1 METKILNTE
10 SVREGLN
17 FVGKSIPRVDG
28 IEKATGELQYVAD
41 INLPGML
48 YGVILGSTQA
58 HARIKRIDTSKAE
71 QLPGVVAV
79 ITGKDIPDNKMCTNA
94 GLLPGLEDKL
104 PIEKEKVRFIGDDVA
119 AVAAVDMETAEK
131 ALELI
136 EVEYEPLE
144 PILDPEAA
152 MKNSALLVHE
162 DHESNVSTELNYKFG
177 DVDKAFAEADHI
189 FEDVF
194 KTSHVAPC
202 CMETHGCVAK
212 WEKNGRLSI
221 WSTTQLAS
229 GLRRELSR
237 VMGISFGDVTV
248 HQTGVGGSF
257 GAKMAMHSLEPIA
270 AHLAKKTGRPVK
282 LYLSRDEEFINSRTR
297 HPSVI
302 RIKTGIKDG
311 KIIAREADAILDN
324 GAYNSQGV
332 TALYKSCTVLCAH
345 YNVPNV
351 RINGYLVYTNKP
363 YGGAFR
369 GFGNPQATF
378 AIESQIDMIAK
389 RLGMDPVEFRLKN
402 AFKPNTET
410 MNGWKISSC
419 GFSECIEKAAEAID
433 WKNKRGK
440 GKNRGVGL
448 SACIHWGGGISVS
461 SMSNLCSAIIEMN
474 PTGQVYVTVGS
485 HEIGEGAN
493 TVITQIVAE
502 ELGIPVSDIYM
513 APVNTDISPSFY
525 FTGSATTFV
534 AGSAAKAAAA
544 DLKNQ
549 ILVAASTLMS
559 VNPNELEIDNG
570 IVRRPSDKVKPAPV
584 SQIARY
590 AYERLGTPL
599 VGKGSFDQG
608 PTEEDIHHGYGQA
621 SATYSFVANAV
632 EVEVDPETCAVKVVK
647 WVTTFDCG
655 TVVNPVLAQ
664 GQAEG
669 AMAQGLGFALTEGMV
684 VNANGKVMNPSYTDY
699 KVFRSQDMPE
709 TVITIPVETVDPRGP
724 YGAKSLGEAVIIPA
738 VAAIASAVEDAT
750 GIRVQ
755 ELPITPEKLSAA
767 LDAKK

>member
-1 METKILNTE
+1 MQTR
-10 SVREGLN
+10 VREQHDIKEQLS

-28 IEKATGELQYVAD
+28 IEKATGELQYLAD

-48 YGVILGSTQA
+48 YAVILGSPHA

-71 QLPGVVAV
+71 QLPGVMAV
-79 ITGKDIPDNKMCTNA
+79 ITGRDIPDNRMCTNA

-104 PIEKEKVRFIGDDVA
+104 PLEKDKVRFIGDDVA
-119 AVAAVDMETAEK
+119 AVAAVDLETAEK
-131 ALELI
+131 ALEMI
-136 EVEYEPLE
+136 TVEYEPLE
-144 PILDPEAA
+144 PVLDVEKA
-152 MKNSALLVHE
+152 MNASSPLIHE
-162 DHESNVSTELNYKFG
+162 DHESNISVELKYKFG
-177 DVDKAFAEADHI
+177 DVDRAFAEADHI

-194 KTSHVAPC
+194 RTSHIAPC
-202 CMETHGCVAK
+202 CMETHGCVAR
-212 WEKNGRLSI
+212 WEKNGRLTI

-237 VMGISFGDVTV
+237 IMDISFSDVTI

-257 GAKMAMHSLEPIA
+257 GSKMAMHSLEPIA
-270 AHLAKKTGRPVK
+270 AHLAKKAGRPVK
-282 LYLSRDEEFINSRTR
+282 LHFSRDEEFINSRTR

-302 RIKTGIKDG
+302 RIRTGVKDG
-311 KIIAREADAILDN
+311 RIIAREADAILDN

-332 TALYKSCTVLCAH
+332 TALYKCCTVLCAH
-345 YNVPNV
+345 YNVPNS

-378 AIESQIDMIAK
+378 AIESQMDIIARK
-389 RLGMDPVEFRLKN
+389 LGIDPVELRLQN
-402 AFKPNTET
+402 AFKPGDET
-410 MNGWKISSC
+410 PNGWKISSC
-419 GFSECIEKAAEAID
+419 GFAECIEKAAEAID

-448 SACIHWGGGISVS
+448 AACIHWGGGISVS
-461 SMSNLCSAIIEMN
+461 GMSNLCSAIIEMN

-493 TVITQIVAE
+493 TIISQIVAE
-502 ELGIPVSDIYM
+502 ELGVPVKEIYIM
-513 APVNTDISPSFY
+513 PVNTDLSPSFY

-534 AGSAAKAAAA
+534 AGNAVKTAAA
-544 DLKNQ
+544 DLKRQ
-549 ILVAASTLMS
+549 LLESAARLMS
-559 VNPNELEIDNG
+559 ADPEELQIIRG
-570 IVRRPSDKVKPAPV
+570 IVRKSGNTVKPAPF
-584 SQIARY
+584 SQVARY
-590 AYERLGTPL
+590 AYEILGTPL

-621 SATYSFVANAV
+621 SATYSFVVNAA
-632 EVEVDPETCAVKVVK
+632 EVEVDPETCVPRVVK
-647 WVTTFDCG
+647 WVTAYDCG
-655 TVVNPVLAQ
+655 TVVNPTLAQ

-669 AMAQGLGFALTEGMV
+669 ALAQGLGFALTEGLV
-684 VNANGKVMNPSYTDY
+684 LNANGKVMNPSYTDY

-709 TVITIPVETVDPRGP
+709 TIITIPVETVDPRGP
-724 YGAKSLGEAVIIPA
+724 FGAKSLGEAVIIPA
-738 VAAIASAVEDAT
+738 VPAIASAVEDAT
-750 GIRVQ
+750 GIRMK

-767 LDAKK
+767 LEQKK